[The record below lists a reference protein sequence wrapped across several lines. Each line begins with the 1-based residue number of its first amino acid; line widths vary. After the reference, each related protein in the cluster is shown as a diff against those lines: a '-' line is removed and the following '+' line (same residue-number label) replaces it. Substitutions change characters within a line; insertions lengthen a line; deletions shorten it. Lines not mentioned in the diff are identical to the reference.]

1 VNILAK
7 ECVLKWPD
15 KEEPI
20 AHLDAR
26 ITAMWK
32 EGATKGT
39 GHGYFMLI
47 KGRVPCMHEV
57 REKKLMMH
65 LTGRD
70 GSRYVANATI
80 ATMNP
85 VERPGEEVDIRIDDI
100 EQVE

>member
-1 VNILAK
+1 
-7 ECVLKWPD
+7 
-15 KEEPI
+15 
-20 AHLDAR
+20 
-26 ITAMWK
+26 
-32 EGATKGT
+32 
-39 GHGYFMLI
+39 
-47 KGRVPCMHEV
+47 
-57 REKKLMMH
+57 MMH